1 MQKKKK
7 KKKKTSLGTETTLSQ
22 SCVCYHEDKPRLIV
36 LWRYANPIARLE
48 RDQEAM
54 KGLERSEYAED
65 HLVFEHLERYDMG
78 EEYTVRE

>member
-1 MQKKKK
+1 MR
-7 KKKKTSLGTETTLSQ
+7 TL
-22 SCVCYHEDKPRLIV
+22 
-36 LWRYANPIARLE
+36 ARIE

-78 EEYTVRE
+78 EEYTLRE